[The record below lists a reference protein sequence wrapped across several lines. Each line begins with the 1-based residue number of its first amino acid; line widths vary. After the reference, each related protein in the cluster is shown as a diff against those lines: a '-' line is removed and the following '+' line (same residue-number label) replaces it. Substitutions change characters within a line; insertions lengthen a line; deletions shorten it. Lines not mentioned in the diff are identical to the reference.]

1 MKGESGSC
9 AKTAILEKS
18 KIVKK
23 TANEGRDRRGV
34 SPVPESSPEKNK
46 SLRVLQVCHDY
57 EGPFQSVCRLYC
69 EAFANS
75 HVTTLY
81 LRGHEEQSVVEA
93 TGGDKVLFFEHQEG
107 SLRGFKL
114 ASIFRLAGIFRKN
127 HYDIVIAH
135 RYKAIYLAGIMSCF
149 FPIAVLLGVAH
160 EHNVFKR
167 ITRSLFVTFWRRN
180 IHLLAVSDSVRQDV
194 LRYCPSLAVQ
204 HRIHTLEN
212 ALNSELAAELLSPE
226 EARREL
232 GLSERVYCYGAVGR
246 LVEKKN
252 HDLLLIAY
260 SEIASP
266 DNCLVIVGSGRMYTG
281 LVSLSR
287 DLGIEDQVIFAG
299 KVHSAYRIYRAFDA
313 FVFASGAK
321 EAFGIVLLEAM
332 LAEIPIICSDASG
345 PKEVVGSAGLLF
357 EAGNA
362 QSLARQMKVMEKL
375 DSNKRRELQVLG
387 RSRLFAE
394 YTVEQFARWLRA
406 LPVFN
411 EYREL

>member
-1 MKGESGSC
+1 MSESKQEQ
-9 AKTAILEKS
+9 A
-18 KIVKK
+18 
-23 TANEGRDRRGV
+23 
-34 SPVPESSPEKNK
+34 K

-57 EGPFQSVCRLYC
+57 EGPFQNVCSLYC

-81 LRGHEEQSVVEA
+81 LQGPEERSVVEA
-93 TGGDKVLFFEHQEG
+93 TGGDTVLFFDQQKG

-127 HYDIVIAH
+127 RYDIVIAH
-135 RYKAIYLAGIMSCF
+135 RYKAIYLAGIMSYF

-160 EHNVFKR
+160 EHKVFKR

-180 IHLLAVSDSVRQDV
+180 IHLVAVSDSVRQDV

-212 ALNSELAAELLSPE
+212 ALNSQLAAELLSPE

-232 GLSERVYCYGAVGR
+232 GLPEHVYCYGAVGR
-246 LVEKKN
+246 LVGKKN

-266 DNCLVIVGSGRMYTG
+266 DNCLVIVGSGPKYAG
-281 LVSLSR
+281 LVSLTR
-287 DLGIEDQVIFAG
+287 DLGIERNVIFAG
-299 KVHSAYRIYRAFDA
+299 NVHRAYRIYRAFDA
-313 FVFASGAK
+313 FVFASGSR

-345 PKEVVGSAGLLF
+345 PKDVVGSAGLLF

-362 QSLARQMKVMEKL
+362 QTLARQMKVMEKL
-375 DSNKRRELQVLG
+375 DSDKRQELQVRG

-394 YTVEQFARWLRA
+394 YTVEQFVRRLHA
-406 LPVFN
+406 LQVFRG
-411 EYREL
+411 YREL